1 MMQQRNQLNQ
11 HLEDL
16 STGVVANVADNFGQA
31 AEAEVE
37 AAQENFD
44 AVMAI

>member
-16 STGVVANVADNFGQA
+16 STGVVANVADDFGQA
-31 AEAEVE
+31 ADAE
-37 AAQENFD
+37 AAHDDFD